1 MSEMPEVKIVPPGE
15 NAKKIIEMDKKYIMT
30 ATKLSPIAVRSAS
43 GALVEDVDG
52 NTYLDFTCGAGV
64 TNLGHCPPKVV
75 AAIKA
80 QVEKVMHFAG
90 TDFFYEYQSKLAK
103 KLTEVTPGNFDKKVF
118 FVNSGAESV
127 EAAIKCSRWSTQ
139 RKRFISFIGAFHG
152 RTMGAVSLTGS
163 KPVHRARYMP
173 LLPGVTHIPY
183 AYCYRCPY
191 KLTYSDCDLWCAKI
205 IEENYFTSFLPPEEI
220 AALFFECVQGEGGYV
235 IPPKD
240 FITQLDRIM
249 KKHGILMVDDE
260 VQAGFGRTGKMFACE
275 HFGIEPD
282 IITLA
287 KGMGSGVPIG
297 AIVGRAELDFG
308 APGAHSNTYGGNLL
322 CCASALATIEQIEE
336 ENIPMNAARLGEIV
350 MKRLNELNDKYENIG
365 DVRGIGMMTA
375 TEFVKDRKTKEY
387 AMKESDDIV
396 VEAYKRGLLLLP
408 CGKSSVRYIPPLNIP
423 EDQLHKGFDILEEA
437 IKVVFNK

>member
-1 MSEMPEVKIVPPGE
+1 
-15 NAKKIIEMDKKYIMT
+15 
-30 ATKLSPIAVRSAS
+30 
-43 GALVEDVDG
+43 
-52 NTYLDFTCGAGV
+52 
-64 TNLGHCPPKVV
+64 
-75 AAIKA
+75 
-80 QVEKVMHFAG
+80 
-90 TDFFYEYQSKLAK
+90 
-103 KLTEVTPGNFDKKVF
+103 
-118 FVNSGAESV
+118 
-127 EAAIKCSRWSTQ
+127 
-139 RKRFISFIGAFHG
+139 
-152 RTMGAVSLTGS
+152 
-163 KPVHRARYMP
+163 
-173 LLPGVTHIPY
+173 
-183 AYCYRCPY
+183 
-191 KLTYSDCDLWCAKI
+191 
-205 IEENYFTSFLPPEEI
+205 
-220 AALFFECVQGEGGYV
+220 
-235 IPPKD
+235 
-240 FITQLDRIM
+240 
-249 KKHGILMVDDE
+249 
-260 VQAGFGRTGKMFACE
+260 
-275 HFGIEPD
+275 
-282 IITLA
+282 
-287 KGMGSGVPIG
+287 MGSGVPIG